1 MRPECIVERLAPV
14 FQSDGVSLATLFGS
28 TARGDGAP
36 RDVDVAV
43 LFERYS
49 FDRYLALQEALCQAL
64 GTRQVDL
71 VVLNRANAVLKLN
84 ALLEGVQ
91 LYTRDASQVPDFVAQ
106 VLFEYDDYRHFKAEY
121 DLQFEQRCQEGL
133 SMSERQLNRERV
145 QILLSALDEA
155 VARLRELRERFDS
168 FEGFY
173 ADVDT
178 RELGVHYL
186 RIALE
191 AVLDV
196 CRHFLAVVG
205 VSLIELDTTNLIQLA
220 GEKGLLEPAF
230 ARRIRGMAG
239 MRNAIVHIY
248 WRLDYEAVYQ
258 ALTQEL
264 TDFDEF
270 ARQVQSYLTHT
281 EK

>member
-1 MRPECIVERLAPV
+1 MAK
-14 FQSDGVSLATLFGS
+14 
-28 TARGDGAP
+28 GDEAP

-43 LFERYS
+43 LFDLYS
-49 FDRYLALQEALCQAL
+49 FDRYLALQERLCQAL

-71 VVLNRANAVLKLN
+71 LVLNRANAVLKLS
-84 ALLEGVQ
+84 ALLEGIQ
-91 LYTRDASQVPDFVAQ
+91 LYTRDDNQGQDFVVQA
-106 VLFEYDDYRHFKAEY
+106 LFEYDDYRHFKAEY
-121 DLQFEQRCQEGL
+121 DRQFEQRCQEGL

-145 QILLSALDEA
+145 QILLSQLDEA
-155 VARLRELRERFDS
+155 VARLRVLGQRFVS

-173 ADVDT
+173 GHVDT

-205 VSLIELDTTNLIQLA
+205 VSLAELDTTNLIQLA
-220 GEKGLLEPAF
+220 GEKGLLEPVF
-230 ARRIRGMAG
+230 AHRIRGMAG

-258 ALTQEL
+258 ALTQGL
-264 TDFDEF
+264 TDLDEF
-270 ARQVQSYLTHT
+270 ARQVQSYL
-281 EK
+281 ERSENMSGQANK